1 MGRKGDFG
9 LFIAHGGYILLE
21 LRVGS
26 AYYIIEWRE
35 KVN

>member
-21 LRVGS
+21 LRVWERFLHNRMAG
-26 AYYIIEWRE
+26 EG
-35 KVN
+35 